1 MVVYHHN
8 PMSNQKVSMLRF
20 QCNGFNVILYRAYV
34 EHLCSFSFSHP
45 NNIQFIT
52 YDCVGKAFVE
62 HLCSFSV
69 SLTNNIQFITYGGG
83 GLPPQ
88 SNVKSKSVNVTISML
103 QFQCYGFNVTVLMIC
118 STEHK

>member
-1 MVVYHHN
+1 MVYHHN

-20 QCNGFNVILYRAYV
+20 QYYGFNVILYRAYV

-62 HLCSFSV
+62 LLCSFFL
-69 SLTNNIQFITYGGG
+69 LTPKIIFNSKI
-83 GLPPQ
+83 
-88 SNVKSKSVNVTISML
+88 SSKSLPVLIILRSNCSNGHFLMDEEVLSSHFML
-103 QFQCYGFNVTVLMIC
+103 YPERFLRIRI
-118 STEHK
+118 